1 MTVTDQIKIS
11 DRKVKQNE
19 AQCDLDRKVA
29 KISALS
35 SRNLDKYE
43 YVTGKDLELKT
54 TVIEQARFEFSLL
67 GRVFNKGM
75 NKEEK
80 KEEIFKR
87 LKNFEEK
94 SGKQLK
100 AIEDQ
105 GKKVNIISQY
115 KIKPPLLKSIYSQD
129 MKNGRI
135 DNGEAKKVFKILE
148 DMEGSEIDYSKL
160 VYKSGYNKYFDFARF
175 GSLSS
180 SFLRWMNSRIGINLT
195 KLNMKEFKDQ
205 IDRLVKK
212 KQRNHHTKN
221 KKKMS

>member
-19 AQCDLDRKVA
+19 AQCGLDRKVA

-43 YVTGKDLELKT
+43 YVTGKGLKVKT

-80 KEEIFKR
+80 KEEILKR
-87 LKNFEEK
+87 LKNIEEK

-100 AIEDQ
+100 AIEDL
-105 GKKVNIISQY
+105 GEKINILSRY
-115 KIKPPLLKSIYSQD
+115 KIKPSLLKSIYSKEV
-129 MKNGRI
+129 KNGRI
-135 DNGEAKKVFKILE
+135 DNDEAKKVFKILE
-148 DMEGSEIDYSKL
+148 DIEGSETDYSKL
-160 VYKSGYNKYFDFARF
+160 VYKSGDNKYFDFAKF

-180 SFLRWMNSRIGINLT
+180 FYLRLMNSRIGVDLA
-195 KLNMKEFKDQ
+195 KLKMKEFKDQ

-212 KQRNHHTKN
+212 KA
-221 KKKMS
+221 KKLA